1 MFNEVSSIRTR
12 GENMRQCLQPVPS
25 VDLYYM
31 EESQNDAPYVVQV
44 TTSHNSAVYVSVEKL
59 EHLLADLTCSS
70 SVIDNSTTLTF
81 VFDTIGTMAVARNLW
96 SLHTELLF
104 ITHHATCNPL
114 EEREVYKVFTIAYD
128 LENLTAIVTARLS
141 PLGKTPEAS
150 SNLRFQGGPMNA
162 ELRTKLRRRSALEEY
177 SVMAKRDL
185 KSSPWTFDLNE
196 LGDFAPREDI
206 ISFNGMSIACV
217 NCKLTGRVAAYFDLD
232 FDLSDLGRFDNPFN
246 TARIGLKVLD
256 AIDGNF
262 SIEAA
267 ATVNVQV
274 ECAYPGTC
282 LKGST
287 GRGKQFQPRPSRN
300 GNATKISGLTFDPKL
315 SLGIAVGLT
324 AEAGVTVKLP
334 ATVGVAKYGQLEK
347 DFLGDGLSTG
357 NLTKSATVQI
367 GTPVFATKKL
377 EICGFIALGPAVEFR
392 ASLNEVNASISVF
405 ARLDLPRVNFCAAL
419 AQNVDGKCKLQGPFK
434 EALKLS
440 AGIGAG
446 VKVGAEIDPGSFS
459 VNTEVKG
466 LYFEKTIAQI
476 CFDISGDNEKVDK
489 PLPPLGNTS
498 KPKDQ
503 PGDEIPFRGQ
513 NNDTSTS
520 NAGVL
525 ANSTVTYDCSGVA
538 PSPGGQPCGSVIMQC
553 PTLSTWSCGNGQQGI
568 VPPGTFCACGAFR
581 YPGWLAPT
589 SLKPACTTGI
599 VCVSTTTFS
608 VCSPAGIEPPQAVAP
623 GTQCENGGI
632 VAV

>member
-1 MFNEVSSIRTR
+1 MLR
-12 GENMRQCLQPVPS
+12 GCTPVPS

-81 VFDTIGTMAVARNLW
+81 VFDTIGTMAVA
-96 SLHTELLF
+96 
-104 ITHHATCNPL
+104 P
-114 EEREVYKVFTIAYD
+114 FTIAYD

-206 ISFNGMSIACV
+206 ISF
-217 NCKLTGRVAAYFDLD
+217 KVAAYFDLD

-324 AEAGVTVKLP
+324 AEAGITVKLP

-489 PLPPLGNTS
+489 SLPPLGNTS